1 MKHRRELRPYG
12 DLRAP
17 IVVPRRPTLERT
29 AIQFAG
35 LGALA
40 FIATA
45 VLLLEPQSQYP
56 RLASTKVDSS
66 TEASA
71 TACEPLKLGLAAC
84 PSVIAVTSGGRPSE
98 QTSPERSSADA
109 GSPEETPAAETQVA
123 SDGEPGEQTSPEPIT
138 SDADK
143 PDRPG
148 ETRTAEAQ
156 VTSAD
161 QWSEQTSPERVS
173 SDSDSSG
180 ETHAAEAQIA
190 SIDQSSEQTSPELVR
205 SDADMPEEIRAG
217 GAQVASADQPSEQI
231 SPERVSSDPRSS
243 RETHAAETQV
253 PAPVVQAH
261 NDIVVPVA
269 LKAVKEPQA
278 ALPQPKTGKLA
289 HTSKSKSPAPRR
301 RRLVRDYPSLRIG
314 ASTPMLDLARYSY

>member
-1 MKHRRELRPYG
+1 
-12 DLRAP
+12 
-17 IVVPRRPTLERT
+17 VVPRRPTLERT

-45 VLLLEPQSQYP
+45 ILLLEPQSQYP

-71 TACEPLKLGLAAC
+71 TACKPLKLGLVAC
-84 PSVIAVTSGGRPSE
+84 PSVIAATSGGQPSE

-109 GSPEETPAAETQVA
+109 GSPEETYAAETQVA
-123 SDGEPGEQTSPEPIT
+123 FDGEPGEQTSPERIT

-161 QWSEQTSPERVS
+161 QWSEQT
-173 SDSDSSG
+173 
-180 ETHAAEAQIA
+180 
-190 SIDQSSEQTSPELVR
+190 
-205 SDADMPEEIRAG
+205 
-217 GAQVASADQPSEQI
+217 